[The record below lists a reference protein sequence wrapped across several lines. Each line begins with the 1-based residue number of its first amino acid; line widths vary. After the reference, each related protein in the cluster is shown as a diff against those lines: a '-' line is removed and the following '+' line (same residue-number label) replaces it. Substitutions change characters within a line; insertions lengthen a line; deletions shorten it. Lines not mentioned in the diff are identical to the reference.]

1 MNLFLLSGLLEP
13 FGSLST
19 GIWNRMHSYGEKL
32 REERER
38 TGLSQTEFGEAMGVT
53 KKTQGLYERGEREPD
68 GSYLQAAA
76 AAGCDVLYILT
87 GRREVKSGS
96 ASPAEEAR
104 RLALEI
110 VQEWQIEHGKFL
122 PVDKF
127 LRAVELLAELAADE
141 PAQVKKHAA
150 SVLRLAA

>member
-1 MNLFLLSGLLEP
+1 
-13 FGSLST
+13 
-19 GIWNRMHSYGEKL
+19 MHSYGGKI

-38 TGLSQTEFGEAMGVT
+38 IGLSQTGFGESVGVT

-87 GRREVKSGS
+87 GRREPKAGS
-96 ASPAEEAR
+96 RSPNGDALF
-104 RLALEI
+104 LALEVI
-110 VQEWQIEHGKFL
+110 QEWQIEHEKFL

-127 LRAVELLAELAADE
+127 LRVVELLADLAGDD
-141 PAQVKKHAA
+141 PDQVKKHAA
-150 SVLRLAA
+150 GVLRLVA

>member
-1 MNLFLLSGLLEP
+1 
-13 FGSLST
+13 
-19 GIWNRMHSYGEKL
+19 MHSYGEKI

-38 TGLSQTEFGEAMGVT
+38 IGLSQTEFGAATGVT

-87 GRREVKSGS
+87 GRREQK
-96 ASPAEEAR
+96 ATERTLADEAR
-104 RLALEI
+104 RLALEV
-110 VQEWQIEHGKFL
+110 VQEWQIEKGKFL

-127 LRAVELLAELAADE
+127 LRAVELLAELAGDE